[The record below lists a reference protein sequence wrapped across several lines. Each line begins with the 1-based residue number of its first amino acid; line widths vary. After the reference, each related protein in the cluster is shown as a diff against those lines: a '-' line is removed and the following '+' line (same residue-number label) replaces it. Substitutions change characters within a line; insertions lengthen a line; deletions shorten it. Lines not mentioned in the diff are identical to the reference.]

1 VRAVE
6 LCATRAGFTLCGDLE
21 TAVSVLRREGDS
33 PFLDVD
39 KRLDDLYVF
48 AVSKA
53 CALLRIELGSSL
65 EDADDPPPL
74 SSLG

>member
-1 VRAVE
+1 
-6 LCATRAGFTLCGDLE
+6 
-21 TAVSVLRREGDS
+21 
-33 PFLDVD
+33 
-39 KRLDDLYVF
+39 VF